1 MTRLIDA
8 DALKNDILKSAV
20 MIDDRG
26 IQTGYE
32 IAIELIKRQP
42 TIDAVPLDGSFL
54 KMSRGDYLIYKR
66 HWLYEHF
73 DMEMDI
79 QRSAMKSM
87 GYEPALKDAEPHWI
101 PCSERLPE
109 NMEPVN
115 ITWVNRDPVSYYM
128 HIKDKPF
135 TATGIY
141 FKEKWYWWS
150 SKCDD
155 ILCEY
160 GKNEIDEVDGGI
172 DIVAWM
178 PLPKPYEGDEE

>member
-8 DALKNDILKSAV
+8 DALKDDILKSAV

-42 TIDAVPLDGSFL
+42 TID
-54 KMSRGDYLIYKR
+54 I
-66 HWLYEHF
+66 
-73 DMEMDI
+73 
-79 QRSAMKSM
+79 
-87 GYEPALKDAEPHWI
+87 EPHWI

-115 ITWVNRDPVSYYM
+115 ITWVNRDPEPYYM
-128 HIKDKPF
+128 NIKDKPF

-141 FKEKWYWWS
+141 FNGKWYWWS
-150 SKCDD
+150 STCDD

-160 GKNEIDEVDGGI
+160 GQNEIDEVADGV
-172 DIVAWM
+172 DIIAWM
-178 PLPKPYEGDEE
+178 PLPKPYGGEE